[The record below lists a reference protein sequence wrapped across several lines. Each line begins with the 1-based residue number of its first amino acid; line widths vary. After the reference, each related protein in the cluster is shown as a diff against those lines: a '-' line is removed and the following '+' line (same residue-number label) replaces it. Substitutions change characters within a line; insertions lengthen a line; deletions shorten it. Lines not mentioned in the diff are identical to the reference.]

1 MDWQSLIQSTVFP
14 ITATCALAYVVRQI
28 GIYFVEKVYEPT
40 QKRHDQLVAKLE
52 STLDTLQNSQM
63 DLVTNMTRMVATM
76 NNLETRLNNVASNQE
91 KVVDLLD
98 RLSQNIDELEA
109 RIRSVESNR

>member
-1 MDWQSLIQSTVFP
+1 MDWTALIQGVGFP
-14 ITATCALAYVVRQI
+14 ITATCALAFVVYKI
-28 GIYFVEKVYEPT
+28 GTYFVEKVYEPT
-40 QKRHDQLVAKLE
+40 QARHDKLVTKLE

-63 DLVTNMTRMVATM
+63 DLVTNMARMVGTM
-76 NNLETRLNNVASNQE
+76 TNLETRLNNVASNQE